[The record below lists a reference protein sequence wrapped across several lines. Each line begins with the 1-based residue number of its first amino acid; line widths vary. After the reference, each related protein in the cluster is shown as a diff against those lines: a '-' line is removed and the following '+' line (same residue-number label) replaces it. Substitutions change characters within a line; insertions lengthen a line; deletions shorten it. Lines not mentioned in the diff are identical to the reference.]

1 MRLFADIIGRRRKN
15 RKKRALFLH
24 KFAVAIDNTW
34 LAVKGGQLSVHEYSY
49 FTATDVLWKMFWGG
63 CSNDFL
69 HILSEAFSFRGP
81 AKSSEFFQAWAFEGW
96 SFKRIDEMTENGKG
110 NVDWSRFGL
119 DPVGQSSPPRSN
131 NHDPSSLTASGST
144 ASGNPNVKDLFDE
157 EQVKKCQMQILTLS
171 DFESDLCISTRESSR
186 YRDCSRSLSRSKD
199 YHFVDFTQG
208 SCVCIEKR
216 LSR

>member
-1 MRLFADIIGRRRKN
+1 
-15 RKKRALFLH
+15 
-24 KFAVAIDNTW
+24 
-34 LAVKGGQLSVHEYSY
+34 
-49 FTATDVLWKMFWGG
+49 
-63 CSNDFL
+63 
-69 HILSEAFSFRGP
+69 
-81 AKSSEFFQAWAFEGW
+81 
-96 SFKRIDEMTENGKG
+96 MTENGNG

-171 DFESDLCISTRESSR
+171 DFESDLCISSRESSR

>member
-1 MRLFADIIGRRRKN
+1 
-15 RKKRALFLH
+15 
-24 KFAVAIDNTW
+24 
-34 LAVKGGQLSVHEYSY
+34 
-49 FTATDVLWKMFWGG
+49 
-63 CSNDFL
+63 
-69 HILSEAFSFRGP
+69 
-81 AKSSEFFQAWAFEGW
+81 
-96 SFKRIDEMTENGKG
+96 MTENGKG

-144 ASGNPNVKDLFDE
+144 ASGNPSVKDLFDE

-186 YRDCSRSLSRSKD
+186 YRDCCRSLSRSKD
-199 YHFVDFTQG
+199 YHFVEFTQG

-216 LSR
+216 LNR